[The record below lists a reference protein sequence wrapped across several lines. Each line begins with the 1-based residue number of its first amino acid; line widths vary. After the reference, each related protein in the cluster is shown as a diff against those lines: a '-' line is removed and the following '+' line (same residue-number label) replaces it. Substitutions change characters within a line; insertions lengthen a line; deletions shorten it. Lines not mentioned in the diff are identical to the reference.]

1 MGTQRVLPAL
11 VQALR
16 EGPLRPQWRG
26 ESQEEKAGGRWVGIG
41 VGQGHPQCGPNRLPE
56 CSGPGPLTIPASP
69 APCP

>member
-41 VGQGHPQCGPNRLPE
+41 VGQGKMSLKGVRRGFFQKDCVGGK
-56 CSGPGPLTIPASP
+56 SDSLTQ
-69 APCP
+69 